1 MIIHKNDSFWGWF
14 WTRMIHLGMFF
25 HKNDSFEYDSSQ
37 EWFVWGWF
45 FTRMIHLRMVL
56 DKNDLLGDD
65 SLQRWFICGQFFTR
79 ATQMF
84 TSSQGGFVCGRF
96 FARMIHIWTSLH
108 TDISFV
114 EHFSQGRFGGLVLCG
129 PATSPLV
136 TGKFF
141 FEFLMKVL
149 TEVHCGILLGNPK
162 FQVNTFIHYQ
172 DMEILKFS
180 VFQQCNFIFQPIV
193 FKFQIY
199 SG

>member
-1 MIIHKNDSFWGWF
+1 MVLDKNDSFGDVF
-14 WTRMIHLGMFF
+14 
-25 HKNDSFEYDSSQ
+25 SQ
-37 EWFVWGWF
+37 EWFVWVWF
-45 FTRMIHLRMVL
+45 FTRMIHLRMIL
-56 DKNDLLGDD
+56 HENDSFEDG
-65 SLQRWFICGQFFTR
+65 SGQEWFTWRWFFTNMIHVW
-79 ATQMF
+79 TILHKGDSNVV

-108 TDISFV
+108 KDISFV

>member
-1 MIIHKNDSFWGWF
+1 
-14 WTRMIHLGMFF
+14 
-25 HKNDSFEYDSSQ
+25 
-37 EWFVWGWF
+37 
-45 FTRMIHLRMVL
+45 
-56 DKNDLLGDD
+56 
-65 SLQRWFICGQFFTR
+65 
-79 ATQMF
+79 MF

-108 TDISFV
+108 KDISFV

-162 FQVNTFIHYQ
+162 FQVNSLYLIQYTSPRNK
-172 DMEILKFS
+172 ILKCS
-180 VFQQCNFIFQPIV
+180 VFSTVILYFPMNYFWNISTHSRVISERRIFIFNSV
-193 FKFQIY
+193 FKQCTAFFRLFCTKKYAKIA
-199 SG
+199 